1 MANYQIKPSL
11 SQAVKLK
18 KLKQEGTLTAETIDE
33 FLSEQK
39 GHSASTQKEDK
50 IYGKFKSFFP
60 SEYTAV
66 QMGEIITQLLT
77 DWKARTLIL

>member
-1 MANYQIKPSL
+1 L

-18 KLKQEGTLTAETIDE
+18 KLKQEGTLTTELIDE
-33 FLSEQK
+33 ILSEQK
-39 GHSASTQKEDK
+39 GHNASTPKEDK

-66 QMGEIITQLLT
+66 QMSEVITQLLT
-77 DWKARTLIL
+77 DWKARTIIL